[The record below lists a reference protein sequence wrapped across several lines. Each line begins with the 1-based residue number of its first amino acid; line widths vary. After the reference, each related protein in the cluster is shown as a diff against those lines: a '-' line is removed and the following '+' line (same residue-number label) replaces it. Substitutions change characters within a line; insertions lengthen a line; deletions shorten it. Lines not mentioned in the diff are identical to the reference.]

1 MITETQKSR
10 KICFTDTRKKIN
22 LTNKKI
28 LKAIII
34 QKNHFHLVLVK
45 ADQNRRL
52 QASLADHIHRD
63 EFDKTIHKIDR
74 IDRIARI
81 IKTAIIQDIAQIQV
95 NTPIII
101 DINQTQMIKI
111 DTTGMN
117 NQEILQMTTIKFH
130 QVAVKEVIQRFLVE
144 LSLIYIYFFETEEL
158 KTFPNNHKFN

>member
-10 KICFTDTRKKIN
+10 KIRLTDTRKKIN

-81 IKTAIIQDIAQIQV
+81 IKTATIIQDIAQIQV

-130 QVAVKEVIQRFLVE
+130 RKRSYSKV
-144 LSLIYIYFFETEEL
+144 SC
-158 KTFPNNHKFN
+158 